1 MKKKLLAA
9 GGIALTMFSG
19 GTAYAQASPR
29 SPLNDLGMSEL
40 RSELR
45 TRHDAAVA
53 MTQDSNVVRA
63 TDSKFQWASEAKAWC
78 GIAVGYTK
86 SSTKD
91 EESIN
96 KCDSFYARMNAAP
109 PPPPAAPFVPP
120 PAPPEPACTAS
131 RATEVFFDWNVDMP
145 AGEAETTLA
154 AIAQNRTQ
162 CGWGPLTITGHAD
175 KSGGDAYNAKLSQR
189 RADNIAAALER
200 LGVPRGDMT
209 VVAKGEGQPKVD
221 TADGVRE
228 PANRRVEILA
238 QERGN

>member
-109 PPPPAAPFVPP
+109 PPPPAAPYVPP

-131 RATEVFFDWNVDMP
+131 RATEVFFDLNVDMP

-189 RADNIAAALER
+189 RADNIAVALER

>member
-1 MKKKLLAA
+1 MKKELLAA

-45 TRHDAAVA
+45 TRHDAAVT

-109 PPPPAAPFVPP
+109 PPPPAAPYVPP

>member
-53 MTQDSNVVRA
+53 MTQDSNVVRS

-96 KCDSFYARMNAAP
+96 KCDAFYARMNAAP
-109 PPPPAAPFVPP
+109 PPPPAAPYVPP

-131 RATEVFFDWNVDMP
+131 RSTEVFFDWNADMP

-162 CGWGPLTITGHAD
+162 CGWGPLTVTGHAD
-175 KSGGDAYNAKLSQR
+175 KSGSDAYNAKLSQR

-200 LGVPRGDMT
+200 LGVPRGEMT

>member
-45 TRHDAAVA
+45 TRHDAAVT
-53 MTQDSNVVRA
+53 MTQDSNVVRS

-96 KCDSFYARMNAAP
+96 KCDAFYARMNAAP
-109 PPPPAAPFVPP
+109 PPPPAAPYVPP
-120 PAPPEPACTAS
+120 PAPPAPACTAS
-131 RATEVFFDWNVDMP
+131 RSTEVFFDWNADMP

-162 CGWGPLTITGHAD
+162 CGWGPLTVTGHAD
-175 KSGGDAYNAKLSQR
+175 KSGSDAYNAKLSQR

>member
-19 GTAYAQASPR
+19 GTAYAQASQR

-109 PPPPAAPFVPP
+109 PPPPAAPYVPP

>member
-1 MKKKLLAA
+1 
-9 GGIALTMFSG
+9 
-19 GTAYAQASPR
+19 
-29 SPLNDLGMSEL
+29 
-40 RSELR
+40 
-45 TRHDAAVA
+45 

-109 PPPPAAPFVPP
+109 PPPPAAPYVPP

>member
-109 PPPPAAPFVPP
+109 PPPPAAPYVPP

-200 LGVPRGDMT
+200 LGVLRGDMT

>member
-9 GGIALTMFSG
+9 GSIALTMFSG

-109 PPPPAAPFVPP
+109 PPPPAAPYVPP

>member
-53 MTQDSNVVRA
+53 MTQDSNVVRS

-78 GIAVGYTK
+78 GIAVGYAK

-96 KCDSFYARMNAAP
+96 KCDAFYARMNAAP
-109 PPPPAAPFVPP
+109 PPPPAAPYVPP

>member
-109 PPPPAAPFVPP
+109 PPPPAARYVPP

>member
-45 TRHDAAVA
+45 TRHDAAVT

-109 PPPPAAPFVPP
+109 PPPPAAPYVPP